1 MVKSRHRRYSTA
13 LGLLRQRGALT
24 LLRSPA
30 ALLRPSREKPLDAM
44 QYALVVVRPLQRRPD
59 LNWQRHG

>member
-44 QYALVVVRPLQRRPD
+44 QYALVVVRL
-59 LNWQRHG
+59 L